1 VPNQSR
7 GRLTGLLERSL
18 GGVDELRRRRGGDF
32 ESDGLLDRLRGG
44 GDLDPDEDEYR
55 LAVFG
60 RTGDLE
66 LALDAE
72 SESESLLD
80 SLSLLS
86 DRSFLPGIS
95 KA

>member
-18 GGVDELRRRRGGDF
+18 GGVDELRSRRGGDF
-32 ESDGLLDRLRGG
+32 ESDGLLGRLRGG

-55 LAVFG
+55 LAFFG